1 MEKIKIMVADDALS
15 QRMVLKNKLSAYE
28 DFEVVGDA
36 VDGADA
42 IDKYQQL
49 NPDVLLLDLVMPN
62 VDGKQALKQIMASD
76 NNAKVIIASS
86 LGGEK
91 DIEECMRMGATSFVQ
106 KPYDEEDLVRLI
118 KQAIGSEG

>member
-76 NNAKVIIASS
+76 SNAKVIIASS

-118 KQAIGSEG
+118 KQATGSEG